1 MVRVGRLLVKVLWVG
16 NGGTVGGFRL
26 KKYYRGKIR
35 RAC

>member
-16 NGGTVGGFRL
+16 SGGTVGGFRL